1 MIRAKLKGRL
11 GNQLFQY
18 AICRIVAEQN
28 GYEYSIP
35 KEWQGQ
41 RLFECSLGVDC
52 THEENLKT
60 FNEGE
65 NKFNPEVFDVKD
77 NTILDGFWQSDKYL
91 YGYEEKVKAWFKPKK
106 INSINIKDNTCVIHL
121 RMKDR
126 YFWEK
131 YRLPIEYFDKAK
143 EIVKS
148 KVDQSIKFLI
158 VTDNPEMA
166 KSYFKDDEITNNN
179 MEADFFT
186 IYQAKH
192 KIISASTFSWWASWL
207 NATEDSLIIAPNKWM
222 HYNKINSNLFFP
234 RDIKT
239 DKFEYI

>member
-1 MIRAKLKGRL
+1 MIRAKLNGRL

-18 AICRIVAEQN
+18 AICRIVAEKN

-41 RLFECSLGVDC
+41 NLFECSLGVDC
-52 THEENLKT
+52 EQEENLNT
-60 FNEGE
+60 FKEGE

-91 YGYEEKVKAWFKPKK
+91 YGYEEKIKEWFKPKK
-106 INSINIKDNTCVIHL
+106 INSINIEDDTCVIHL

-126 YFWEK
+126 YNRDLK
-131 YRLPIEYFDKAK
+131 LPKEYFDIAK
-143 EIVKS
+143 RIVKS

-158 VTDNPEMA
+158 VTDSPEMA

-207 NATEDSLIIAPNKWM
+207 NATKDSLIIAPNRWFN
-222 HYNKINSNLFFP
+222 YNNINKKNFFP
-234 RDIKT
+234 VDIKT

>member
-1 MIRAKLKGRL
+1 MIRAKLNGRL

-18 AICRIVAEQN
+18 AICRIVAEKN

-52 THEENLKT
+52 THEENLNIFK
-60 FNEGE
+60 EGK

-77 NTILDGFWQSDKYL
+77 NTIIEGFWQSDKYL
-91 YGYEEKVKAWFKPKK
+91 SGYEEQVKKWFRPSKTKPIKM
-106 INSINIKDNTCVIHL
+106 KDNTCVIHL

-126 YFWEK
+126 YNRDLK
-131 YRLPIEYFDKAK
+131 LPKEYFDKAK
-143 EIVKS
+143 EIVRS
-148 KVDQSIKFLI
+148 KVGQSIKFLI
-158 VTDNPEMA
+158 VTDNPDGA
-166 KSYFKDDEITNNN
+166 QSYFKDDKIISGTLTEDFIT
-179 MEADFFT
+179 
-186 IYQAKH
+186 IHQAKY